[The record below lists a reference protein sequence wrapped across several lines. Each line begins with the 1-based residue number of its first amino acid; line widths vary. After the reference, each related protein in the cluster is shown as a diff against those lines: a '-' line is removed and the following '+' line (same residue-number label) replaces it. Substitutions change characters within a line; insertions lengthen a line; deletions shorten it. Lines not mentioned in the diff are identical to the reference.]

1 MEPPSDPLTP
11 VNRDGNGVGQDLGP
25 CVADEESVA
34 TDPEMLS
41 SKGKVRIAAAA
52 GLQRV
57 IPLLVTEA
65 ERLLAL
71 GYPRGDIVANL
82 VQPTKAMGLVAA
94 DEMEQVEAAIRN
106 GFSGELLSQPDRV
119 STVSTEWHS
128 RVITADDLRT
138 QTYPPIQFIV
148 PQFIGDGVT
157 LLASRPKLG
166 KSWFALDL
174 ALAVAGGRFTLGTIL
189 PAQGAVLYLA
199 LEDSKRRLQRRIH
212 KLIQTL
218 GTEWPRR
225 LALATDWR
233 RADDG
238 GLRHIEEW
246 CDANPDARLIIID
259 TLEKF
264 RPAQSSKN
272 QAYSA
277 DYQAISALQS
287 IANARN
293 IGILILHH
301 DRKAEA
307 IDPFDTVSGTL
318 GLTGAADTILIL
330 KRTPNGFVLHTR
342 GRDIEESEMA
352 LQFNK
357 QTCKWTILGLA
368 SEVHRSNE
376 RSRVIAALK
385 AAEKPLSPTDILVNA
400 ELTSRN
406 ATDILLRKMAISGEI
421 ERIGRGLYSLPSKTS
436 GQIGQKERLE
446 YEGSSIEMPNL
457 SNLSDLSGGSSAND

>member
-1 MEPPSDPLTP
+1 
-11 VNRDGNGVGQDLGP
+11 
-25 CVADEESVA
+25 
-34 TDPEMLS
+34 
-41 SKGKVRIAAAA
+41 
-52 GLQRV
+52 
-57 IPLLVTEA
+57 VTEA
-65 ERLLAL
+65 GRLLAL
-71 GYPRGDIVANL
+71 GYPRGDIAANL
-82 VQPTKAMGLVAA
+82 VQSTLAMGLVAA
-94 DEMEQVEAAIRN
+94 DEMKQVEGAIRN
-106 GFSGELLSQPDRV
+106 GFGGEVLSQPVIV
-119 STVSTEWHS
+119 SPIPTEWHS

-148 PQFIGDGVT
+148 PRFIGDGVT

-189 PAQGAVLYLA
+189 PAQGSVLYLA
-199 LEDSKRRLQRRIH
+199 LEDSKRRLQRRIA
-212 KLIQTL
+212 KLIQRL
-218 GTEWPRR
+218 GTDWPKR

-238 GLRHIEEW
+238 GLRDIEEW
-246 CDANPDARLIIID
+246 CDANSDARLVIID

-264 RPAQSSKN
+264 RPAQSGKN

-277 DYQAISALQS
+277 DYQAISGLQS
-287 IANARN
+287 IANARS

-357 QTCKWTILGLA
+357 QTCKWTILGIA
-368 SEVHRSNE
+368 SEVHRSSE
-376 RSRVIAALK
+376 RSRVIAVLK
-385 AAEKPLSPTDILVNA
+385 AAKKPLSPADILISA
-400 ELTSRN
+400 DLTSRN
-406 ATDILLRKMAISGEI
+406 ATDILLRKMAMSGEI
-421 ERIGRGLYSLPSKTS
+421 ERVERGRYSLPTKTS

-446 YEGSSIEMPNL
+446 YEQL
-457 SNLSDLSGGSSAND
+457 SFEKANLSDLSDLSEGFVAND